1 MMHLVGRAAAGNVEH
16 RTGGKR
22 AILRRQP
29 RHHCGEF
36 FHQNKTPFR
45 NLRQHEVSPPWR
57 NVTSGSGRLR
67 FANTEFGAP
76 GCGGRS
82 VQTRDG
88 GAKFPEKQQWDAAPV
103 RQQALGRLR
112 RPKCLQDDQCGG
124 VYSASSVVV
133 MVGSY

>member
-1 MMHLVGRAAAGNVEH
+1 MSRLV
-16 RTGGKR
+16 
-22 AILRRQP
+22 QD
-29 RHHCGEF
+29 
-36 FHQNKTPFR
+36 
-45 NLRQHEVSPPWR
+45 
-57 NVTSGSGRLR
+57 RLC

-88 GAKFPEKQQWDAAPV
+88 GAKFPEKQQWDAASV

-124 VYSASSVVV
+124 V
-133 MVGSY
+133 